1 MGAGVT
7 IRLEVFLPF
16 RGRRTWRGEE
26 EVPGG
31 TTAGAL
37 PTFLGLELP
46 ELAVLVGGRHVA
58 EETLLQAGDDV
69 VVIPRAEGG

>member
-1 MGAGVT
+1 MGRGVT
-7 IRLEVFLPF
+7 IHLEVFLPF

-26 EVPGG
+26 EVPAG

-37 PTFLGLELP
+37 PGLLGLDLP

-58 EETLLQAGDDV
+58 DETPLTPGDEV
-69 VVIPRAEGG
+69 IIIPRSEGG